1 MLSKVIILPSIFS
14 HCSLLILLA
23 FIFDQIASLLI
34 MSAEQSL
41 TYLILLQMGIC
52 VKRHCS
58 IQVLAL
64 YGHALICLILTLVI
78 TCGILLYLL
87 ALLHNGIPFSIL
99 NSIIQGICAG
109 NTPFRIGFIAKF
121 KSWVLSFLVAL
132 I

>member
-1 MLSKVIILPSIFS
+1 
-14 HCSLLILLA
+14 
-23 FIFDQIASLLI
+23 
-34 MSAEQSL
+34 
-41 TYLILLQMGIC
+41 
-52 VKRHCS
+52 
-58 IQVLAL
+58 
-64 YGHALICLILTLVI
+64 
-78 TCGILLYLL
+78 LLYLL